1 MQDKKCA
8 AAKQAAYR
16 ALSMRKM
23 QEGRACGC
31 AGKQEF
37 LHKKDSQIAQHR
49 AGSGFGRIFPLF
61 RKNSCIILQAVRH
74 FPSCAIGKI
83 TVFFRENGCKSV
95 WDML

>member
-8 AAKQAAYR
+8 AAKRAAYR
-16 ALSMRKM
+16 ALSARKM
-23 QEGRACGC
+23 QDGRGSGC

-37 LHKKDSQIAQHR
+37 LHKKDSQIAQGR
-49 AGSGFGRIFPLF
+49 VESGFIRISPLF

-74 FPSCAIGKI
+74 FPCRAFGKI
-83 TVFFRENGCKSV
+83 AVFFRENGCKSL

>member
-16 ALSMRKM
+16 ALSTRKM

-31 AGKQEF
+31 ADPQEF
-37 LHKKDSQIAQHR
+37 LHKKDSQIAQGR
-49 AGSGFGRIFPLF
+49 VESGFIRVSPLF

-83 TVFFRENGCKSV
+83 TVFFRENGCKSL